1 MFKESDNTVP
11 AAGQLPQDARIRG
24 EGEGSPRILFLGNS
38 VTLHGRAPAIGW
50 QGDWGM
56 AASSESNDYVHI
68 CMSRV
73 RERYPDASWR
83 IGQLADWE
91 RAFWTDG
98 EVLGDFA
105 YLRDWRPDYIFCVIL
120 GANTPTETLKE
131 HDFAEH
137 YRRMIRF
144 FNPEN
149 RARVVVT
156 DMFWENAA
164 KDEAVRAAAETEGA
178 TLVKLR
184 DPGQMDEMMAL
195 DKFEHRG
202 VAGHPGDKGMQ
213 AIAGR
218 LLAAAGL

>member
-1 MFKESDNTVP
+1 M
-11 AAGQLPQDARIRG
+11 
-24 EGEGSPRILFLGNS
+24 
-38 VTLHGRAPAIGW
+38 
-50 QGDWGM
+50 
-56 AASSESNDYVHI
+56 
-68 CMSRV
+68 
-73 RERYPDASWR
+73 
-83 IGQLADWE
+83 
-91 RAFWTDG
+91 
-98 EVLGDFA
+98 
-105 YLRDWRPDYIFCVIL
+105 IL
-120 GANTPTETLKE
+120 GANTPTETLNE

-184 DPGQMDEMMAL
+184 DLGQMDEMMAL